1 MNRILLTTLAS
12 AALCFTSAPGIC
24 SPAASPSSHEVPHPA
39 APQQHKKMHKAV
51 MSSEDM
57 IKESEDRLAK
67 IKDAGNSLPAEL
79 KSDFDYHLDVVA
91 AEIKALRDVSNKH
104 HTKHHAACH
113 NHLKAAEQ
121 IVKKH
126 ENQAAHAK
134 KVEERQANAK
144 AKAEERK
151 ARAEERK
158 AKADARRAER
168 EAAKA
173 KRAAEKAE
181 KATAHA
187 HAHTAPVHTSI
198 AGVDNGRSQGGA
210 KTLPEAEAVSPEAE
224 LKEEEQEMAE
234 EKKAEE
240 KMVEENKVEEKK

>member
-1 MNRILLTTLAS
+1 MN
-12 AALCFTSAPGIC
+12 
-24 SPAASPSSHEVPHPA
+24 
-39 APQQHKKMHKAV
+39 KAG

-67 IKDAGNSLPAEL
+67 IKDAGSSLPADL
-79 KSDFDYHLDVVA
+79 KSEFDYHLDIVT
-91 AEIKALRDVSNKH
+91 AEIKPLRDASNKH
-104 HTKHHAACH
+104 HAKHHSASQ
-113 NHLKAAEQ
+113 NHLKMAEQ

-126 ENQAAHAK
+126 ENQVAHAK

-187 HAHTAPVHTSI
+187 NKHTVPVPVT
-198 AGVDNGRSQGGA
+198 GGDNGRSEGGA
-210 KTLPEAEAVSPEAE
+210 KVHPESEAVNPAAE
-224 LKEEEQEMAE
+224 IKEEEEKMAE
-234 EKKAEE
+234 EKK
-240 KMVEENKVEEKK
+240 VEEQK